1 MEIQDLAAALNAQIA
16 DGYPTRHIKILAPNG
31 AIVDPVELVAIN
43 GDQDLIP
50 SNPPAESYVLLKCP
64 QA

>member
-1 MEIQDLAAALNAQIA
+1 MEIQALVAALQSEITA
-16 DGYPTRHIKILAPNG
+16 GFGTRHIKVLAPNG
-31 AIVDPVELVAIN
+31 AVVDPVGLEAVN

-50 SNPPAESYVLLKCP
+50 SNPAAESFYLLKCP